1 MSLTVCLAAAVVL
14 ALDQATKRLV
24 RTRLAEGQA
33 VPLGPFRIRR
43 LTNARRRG
51 GWWWLAAVVIVSL
64 VLVEIGSPLF
74 RGLAARIGLGLALGG
89 ALGNVV
95 DTRRGG
101 VLDFVDLRVWPV
113 FNVADAGIV
122 LGAGMVLWNVG

>member
-1 MSLTVCLAAAVVL
+1 MSLTVWLAAAGLL
-14 ALDQATKRLV
+14 ALDQTTKRVV

-43 LTNARRRG
+43 LTNVRPRA
-51 GWWWLAAVVIVSL
+51 GWWSLAAVAVVSL
-64 VLVEIGSPLF
+64 ILVETGPLF
-74 RGLAARIGLGLALGG
+74 QGRVARVGLGLALGG
-89 ALGNVV
+89 ALGNVIDV
-95 DTRRGG
+95 RRGG

-113 FNVADAGIV
+113 FNLADAGIV

>member
-1 MSLTVCLAAAVVL
+1 MSLTVWLAAAVVL
-14 ALDQATKRLV
+14 VLDRTTKRLV

-33 VPLGPFRIRR
+33 VLLGPFRIRR
-43 LTNARRRG
+43 LTNIRPRA
-51 GWWWLAAVVIVSL
+51 GWWSLAAVAVVSL
-64 VLVEIGSPLF
+64 ILVEISPLF
-74 RGLAARIGLGLALGG
+74 HGHAARVGLGLALGG

-95 DTRRGG
+95 DVRRGG

-122 LGAGMVLWNVG
+122 LGAGLVLWNVG